1 MAHIDLQWNLTEII
15 LGEAGGDNAAG
26 FAKDSGVEISS
37 LSLFSHIYSSSGLW
51 LPGVAE

>member
-26 FAKDSGVEISS
+26 FAKDSGAPPVSVDLARKGKYIC
-37 LSLFSHIYSSSGLW
+37 
-51 LPGVAE
+51 LP